1 MPVKIDIHHLQVI
14 NSEENI
20 SDILQLAN
28 QELKQQSKRIFEL
41 NSKLEFLEGKDL
53 KNSNEND
60 LNTLKDFYSARL
72 GTVID
77 ALNNLKSN

>member
-1 MPVKIDIHHLQVI
+1 MPVRIDVHKINIV

-28 QELKQQSKRIFEL
+28 DELKQQSKRIFDL
-41 NSKLEFLEGKDL
+41 NSKLEFLEGKDV
-53 KNSNEND
+53 KNLNEND
-60 LNTLKDFYSARL
+60 LNSLKDFYSARL
-72 GTVID
+72 GAVID